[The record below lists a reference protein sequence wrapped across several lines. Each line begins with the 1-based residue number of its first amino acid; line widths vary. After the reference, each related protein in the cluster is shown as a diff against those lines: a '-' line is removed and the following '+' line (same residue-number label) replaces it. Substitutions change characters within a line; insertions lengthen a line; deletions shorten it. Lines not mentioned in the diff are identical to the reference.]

1 MDEHHYLIRGGI
13 EGRERLRV
21 LGRVMRPATLALLER
36 AGVVEGMRCLDV
48 GCGGGDV
55 TFDLASL
62 VGITGSVVGLDVDA
76 TKVELARGDA
86 QQAEMSNVEFQV
98 ADLTDGLDEDSYDVV
113 YARFVLTHLA
123 DPEAGLAAMV
133 RALRPGG
140 RLVVEDIDYDGAF
153 SHPASDASRRHHE
166 LYTQA
171 ALRNGGDPYI
181 GRRLPMMLVEAG
193 VERVTASIAQPA
205 GIEGE
210 VKLLPPLTV
219 ENIKAM
225 VVKHGVASDEEVDAV
240 VDELYVIAGDST
252 TFVATPRIV
261 QVWGEKPA

>member
-1 MDEHHYLIRGGI
+1 M
-13 EGRERLRV
+13 
-21 LGRVMRPATLALLER
+21 
-36 AGVVEGMRCLDV
+36 
-48 GCGGGDV
+48 
-55 TFDLASL
+55 
-62 VGITGSVVGLDVDA
+62 
-76 TKVELARGDA
+76 
-86 QQAEMSNVEFQV
+86 
-98 ADLTDGLDEDSYDVV
+98 

-153 SHPASDASRRHHE
+153 SHPASDASRRHNE

-225 VVKHGVASDEEVDAV
+225 VVKHGVASDDEVDAV

-261 QVWGEKPA
+261 QVWGEKPRMTDQHYYMIRGGIEGRERLRVLSRVMRPGTLSLFERAGIGAGMRCLDVGCGGGDVTFDLASPSASPGTSSASTSTPSRSSSPRATPSRARWPTSSSGSAT